1 MEQQEAQGGASS
13 KVWALLY
20 QRCLASEVVA
30 RPASEQ
36 QASLVQS
43 VQDELLQLV
52 AVEEGESEAG
62 Q

>member
-1 MEQQEAQGGASS
+1 MKQQESQGGASS
-13 KVWALLY
+13 KVWARLC
-20 QRCLASEVVA
+20 QCCLASEVVA

-36 QASLVQS
+36 QASVVQS

-52 AVEEGESEAG
+52 VVEKEKAI